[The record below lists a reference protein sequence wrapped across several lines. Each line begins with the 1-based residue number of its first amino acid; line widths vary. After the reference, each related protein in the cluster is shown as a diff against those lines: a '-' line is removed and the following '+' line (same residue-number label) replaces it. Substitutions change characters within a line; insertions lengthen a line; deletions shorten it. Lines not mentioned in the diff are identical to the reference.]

1 MHRKLMDGPLNA
13 HKVDGIR
20 RNILLTYEKWTDG
33 PWMHGKLTE
42 GTVIAGNVHGESRD
56 HTES

>member
-1 MHRKLMDGPLNA
+1 MHRKLTDGPLDA

-20 RNILLTYEKWTDG
+20 RNILLTYEK
-33 PWMHGKLTE
+33 LTE
-42 GTVIAGNVHGESRD
+42 GPVIAGKVHGKSRD